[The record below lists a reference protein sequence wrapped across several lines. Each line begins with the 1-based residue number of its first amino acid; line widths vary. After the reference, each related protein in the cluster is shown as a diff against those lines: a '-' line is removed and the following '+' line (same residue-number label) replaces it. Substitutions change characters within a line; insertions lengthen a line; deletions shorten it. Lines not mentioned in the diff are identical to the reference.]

1 MKRPKLTPEPQVQPV
16 TEIPALFATIHF
28 QSDER
33 PDGYSDEDMEALN
46 AIANKAK
53 PRPPQ

>member
-1 MKRPKLTPEPQVQPV
+1 MKRPKHTPEPQVQPV

-33 PDGYSDEDMEALN
+33 PDGYSAEDIASLN

-53 PRPPQ
+53 PRPPL

>member
-1 MKRPKLTPEPQVQPV
+1 VKRSKPKSKPQAPPE
-16 TEIPALFATIHF
+16 TEIPALFATVHF

-33 PDGYSDEDMEALN
+33 PDGYSAEDIASLN

>member
-1 MKRPKLTPEPQVQPV
+1 MKRSKPKSKLQTPPE
-16 TEIPALFATIHF
+16 TEIPALFATVHF

-33 PDGYSDEDMEALN
+33 PDGYSAEDIASLN
-46 AIANKAK
+46 AIAKKAK

>member
-1 MKRPKLTPEPQVQPV
+1 MKRSKPKSKLKTPPE
-16 TEIPALFATIHF
+16 TEIPALFATVHF

-33 PDGYSDEDMEALN
+33 PDGYSAEDIASLN